1 MSSMR
6 RAGLGYAA
14 LALALVVVFAP
25 RPWGSEDSLR
35 TSGESGILI
44 SRALAPTIDAASIR
58 ERDSGR
64 AMRDPVTALW
74 IVCLLAVAVG
84 AQRWRAFALI
94 DPPSRRWLDAGVAI
108 RGCRAPPLSLA

>member
-6 RAGLGYAA
+6 RAGFGYAA

-25 RPWGSEDSLR
+25 RPWSEDSLR
-35 TSGESGILI
+35 TGGESGLLI
-44 SRALAPTIDAASIR
+44 SRALAPTIDAVNIP

-94 DPPSRRWLDAGVAI
+94 DPPSRRWLDTAVAI
-108 RGCRAPPLSLA
+108 RGCRAPPRSLA